1 MSIDIP
7 YTRYIS
13 FECLALNKPN
23 FPFGSSSVEVL
34 LDIFFGRGSML
45 ICCYLGVLDVILARV
60 IFSYSFSSEYH
71 LLLLRGS
78 LLLLIHSSDFQ
89 EWVYKRLPI
98 VACCQEQRFS
108 TMFVGHP
115 VLQRYRQSHRV
126 HSTGGWGLG

>member
-45 ICCYLGVLDVILARV
+45 ICCYWNLGSDPCASN
-60 IFSYSFSSEYH
+60 IFLLFFH
-71 LLLLRGS
+71 LN
-78 LLLLIHSSDFQ
+78 IIYCFAED
-89 EWVYKRLPI
+89 
-98 VACCQEQRFS
+98 RFS
-108 TMFVGHP
+108 C
-115 VLQRYRQSHRV
+115 
-126 HSTGGWGLG
+126 

>member
-34 LDIFFGRGSML
+34 LFFLAEALCSSAAT
-45 ICCYLGVLDVILARV
+45 GVWEVILARV
-60 IFSYSFSSEYH
+60 MLFCCFSSEYH

>member
-45 ICCYLGVLDVILARV
+45 ICCYLGVLDVILAR
-60 IFSYSFSSEYH
+60 
-71 LLLLRGS
+71 
-78 LLLLIHSSDFQ
+78 

-115 VLQRYRQSHRV
+115 VLQRCRQSHRV